1 MPKIPVYEQQVRLAT
16 GSLGPRASSA
26 DFEAP
31 GRAMAALGEQVSSIA
46 NQFGMAEKEAETKAK
61 TAGLENEVLEK
72 TAQFQ
77 EKNQDTTTGAAK
89 QRYDA
94 DISTPTLQSI
104 DEMDLSRNQKR
115 TIKVKLQRQLIKGSL
130 AVQRK
135 ASDNGQIVRGGM
147 ADERLLKLQTEF
159 ATTSDPDLK
168 AIVSK
173 EANELI
179 AQSQLAGDRI
189 TYNAKSWRN
198 GAVSEDVATRTNAA
212 SSFQDFED
220 AKKAVKENPGFTQ
233 LEVAQQQAIILTK
246 QSAFVTEQKKRI
258 NGQVF
263 AAMMSEDE
271 FNDAMNQASTGDI
284 VINRDDEQIV
294 ISLAGL
300 PTDERLNIVTS
311 MRTQRNIKVTED
323 ERETVELYSTTFVDA
338 SPAALQ
344 GNLDDLRAGTGFAEG
359 MSLRVR
365 NALETIVNTQIQ
377 DRVPMVTSQI
387 ASNTSAIKSRLSLS
401 NGVPDEDTSD
411 DIQETIGLFHSL
423 GDAAGA
429 IKFASEVEAIS
440 SAGALYSSVKYKS
453 DAAIL
458 KAGLALKQEIGRKG
472 ATVEEVNKAQAT
484 LAALNGMLVNRKQ
497 AIQKDPVDFLQSE
510 NRNDLRDQ
518 EATLTT
524 KQLIEKQVAMNIPDG
539 DIRILSDAQVTAF
552 QTQYKG
558 LTTYAD
564 KSDYA
569 VNFLSAY
576 NPADQNR
583 IMRNLIKSDAITLVD
598 SMIIANPNNAAM
610 FAVDA
615 ANAPESAKAISA
627 LFTPTE
633 RKDVAALVSANNT
646 DYTGSVIGGQI
657 EGMVSRGATSAR
669 MLHATTMNSIIT
681 NTALYY
687 KSVDTTIS
695 DSDAVEKAINTV
707 VNSQFS
713 FGSVNGKPLRF
724 PSGMASDAAGVAKKL
739 ESSLSNTEYLG
750 SIVDVPADSPFSK
763 KLPPAEAEQAYAS
776 ELANSGYWVTTSDN
790 QGAYLVDQNGNMVP
804 RKAPI
809 DGFDGAAITPS
820 DMFVMVKFADVK
832 STVDE
837 TNMLKEARPVIGFDR
852 ISATAEISLKEKRP
866 IF

>member
-31 GRAMAALGEQVSSIA
+31 GRAMAALGEQISSIA
-46 NQFGMAEKEAETKAK
+46 NQFGMAEKKAETEAK
-61 TAGLENEVLEK
+61 TAGLENEVIEK

-77 EKNQDTTTGAAK
+77 ENNQDTTTGAAK
-89 QRYDA
+89 QRYNA
-94 DISTPTLQSI
+94 DISAPTLQSI

-115 TIKVKLQRQLIKGSL
+115 MITAKVKRQLLKGSL
-130 AVQRK
+130 SVQRK
-135 ASDNGQIVRGGM
+135 ASDNGQIVRGGV

-159 ATTSDPDLK
+159 ATTSDPYLK
-168 AIVSK
+168 EAVSK
-173 EANELI
+173 EADELI
-179 AQSQLAGDRI
+179 LQSQLAGDRI

-220 AKKAVKENPGFTQ
+220 AKKAVEENPGFTQ
-233 LEVAQQQAIILTK
+233 REVAQQHAAILIK

-258 NGQVF
+258 NGEVF

-311 MRTQRNIKVTED
+311 LRTQRNIKVTED

-338 SPAALQ
+338 SLAALQ
-344 GNLDDLRAGTGFAEG
+344 GNLDDLRAGTGFAKG

-365 NALETIVNTQIQ
+365 NALEGIVNTQIQ

-387 ASNTSAIKSRLSLS
+387 ASNTSARKSRLSLS
-401 NGVPDEDTSD
+401 NGVPDADTSD
-411 DIQETIGLFHSL
+411 DIEKTIGLFHSL
-423 GDAAGA
+423 GDDAGA

-484 LAALNGMLVNRKQ
+484 LTALNGMLVNRQQ

-552 QTQYKG
+552 QTQYRG

-564 KSDYA
+564 KSNYA
-569 VNFLSAY
+569 VNFLAGY
-576 NPADQNR
+576 NPVDQDR

-615 ANAPESAKAISA
+615 ANDPESAKAIAA
-627 LFTPTE
+627 LFKPSE
-633 RKDVAALVSANNT
+633 RKDIAALVSANNT

-837 TNMLKEARPVIGFDR
+837 IDILKEARPVIGFDR